1 MSILYFDGLLGLHII
16 FALIWIIASFLGV
29 STLLR
34 VSKRPA
40 DVTSAKR
47 AKTLQMVT
55 AAAGGLAV
63 LIGAGFYYYINFYRT
78 AYATSST
85 GLPLVDAGAAIG
97 LIAFAWQMA
106 QGSRIRKSLTAM
118 IASTGGSAG
127 KSDTVQTANISN
139 LPKSWMLITPAI
151 LLLVAI
157 ILMIGGTTM

>member
-118 IASTGGSAG
+118 IASTG